1 MDLGK
6 SAIVKQRYVKHT
18 IAGDTC
24 IKSHVYHYT
33 IPYEMVICDRQLHT
47 TLIGAVLISSVN
59 CFSLFCCFEL
69 YRFVIIKKKNL
80 YWFLEF

>member
-6 SAIVKQRYVKHT
+6 SAIAKQRYVKHT

-33 IPYEMVICDRQLHT
+33 IPYEMVICDSDGVTGNHIPL
-47 TLIGAVLISSVN
+47 
-59 CFSLFCCFEL
+59 
-69 YRFVIIKKKNL
+69 
-80 YWFLEF
+80 W